1 MTSEAKVSLSWVR
14 TVLAQA
20 RRQGIEETTLL
31 RAAGIDPAELTQE
44 RWPIDHITL
53 LWRAAARLT
62 QDPGFGLKAGALV
75 GPGSFNVVGFIVQS
89 AATLRQALAVVQK
102 YQSLISDGGRFQL
115 LPGARTS
122 WLVYHPR
129 QGDLAFSPH
138 QIEAVLA
145 AVVSASR
152 WITPQPLQPALVR
165 FSHEPVGPLAGY
177 REVFGCRIE
186 FNQAYSGLLIDN
198 AALDAPLPQ
207 SDAQLAR
214 LHEQHAATQLQTLK
228 RQQGLDEALRDGV
241 HDWVRD
247 WVRTRMQA
255 QPGPPAPTRKD
266 AAAALGL
273 HERTLA
279 RRLQDLGTNF
289 QALSD
294 EVRRDLALQHVGDTD
309 LPLGEVAHAL
319 GFADI
324 SPFYRAFE
332 RWTGM
337 PPARWRAGRRKET

>member
-53 LWRAAARLT
+53 LWRTAARLT
-62 QDPGFGLKAGALV
+62 QDPGFGLKTGALV

-165 FSHEPVGPLAGY
+165 FSHEAVGPLAGY
-177 REVFGCRIE
+177 REVFGCAIE

-207 SDAQLAR
+207 ADAQLAR
-214 LHEQHAATQLQTLK
+214 LHEQHAATQLQSLA
-228 RQQGLDEALRDGV
+228 RPQGLNEA
-241 HDWVRD
+241 VRD

-255 QPGPPAPTRKD
+255 QPGPSIPTRAE
-266 AAAALGL
+266 AATAFGL

-279 RRLQDLGTNF
+279 RRLQVLGTSF
-289 QALSD
+289 LTLSD
-294 EVRRDLALQHVGDTD
+294 EARRDLALQQVGDTD
-309 LPLGEVAHAL
+309 LPLHEVAHAL

-337 PPARWRAGRRKET
+337 PPARWRAGRRKTA

>member
-1 MTSEAKVSLSWVR
+1 MSWVR
-14 TVLAQA
+14 TVLGEAQ
-20 RRQGIEETTLL
+20 RQGIEETTLL
-31 RAAGIDPAELTQE
+31 RAAGIQPQELERE
-44 RWPIDHITL
+44 RWPIDHITR

-62 QDPGFGLKAGALV
+62 QDAGFGLKAGTVV
-75 GPGSFNVVGFIVQS
+75 GPASFNVVGFIVQS

-102 YQSLISDGGRFQL
+102 YQTLISDGGRFQL
-115 LPGARTS
+115 LAGAQAS

-152 WITPQPLQPALVR
+152 WITPQPLKPTLVR
-165 FSHEPVGPLAGY
+165 FSHEAVGPLAGY
-177 REVFGCRIE
+177 REAFGCPIE

-198 AALDAPLPQ
+198 VVLDLPLPQ
-207 SDAQLAR
+207 ANAQLAR
-214 LHEQHAATQLQTLK
+214 LHEQYAAAQLQTLAQ
-228 RQQGLDEALRDGV
+228 QQGLDET
-241 HDWVRD
+241 VRN
-247 WVRTRMQA
+247 WVRTQMA
-255 QPGPPAPTRKD
+255 AHPGPPAPSRAE
-266 AAAALGL
+266 AAAAFGL

-279 RRLQDLGTNF
+279 RRLQACGTHYADLLD
-289 QALSD
+289 A
-294 EVRRDLALQHVGDTD
+294 VRRDLALQQVGDTD
-309 LPLGEVAHAL
+309 LPLREVAHAL

-337 PPARWRAGRRKET
+337 PPARWRAERHAST

>member
-1 MTSEAKVSLSWVR
+1 MSWVR
-14 TVLAQA
+14 TVLGEAQ
-20 RRQGIEETTLL
+20 RQGIEETTLL
-31 RAAGIDPAELTQE
+31 RAAGIQPQELERE
-44 RWPIDHITL
+44 RWPIDHITR

-62 QDPGFGLKAGALV
+62 QDAGFGLKAGTVV
-75 GPGSFNVVGFIVQS
+75 GPASFNVVGFIVQS

-102 YQSLISDGGRFQL
+102 YQTLISDGGRFQL
-115 LPGARTS
+115 LAGAQAS

-152 WITPQPLQPALVR
+152 WITPQPLKPTLVR
-165 FSHEPVGPLAGY
+165 FSHEAVGPLTGY
-177 REVFGCRIE
+177 REAFGCPIE

-198 AALDAPLPQ
+198 VVLDLPLPQ
-207 SDAQLAR
+207 ANAQLAR
-214 LHEQHAATQLQTLK
+214 LHEQYAAAQLQTLAQ
-228 RQQGLDEALRDGV
+228 QQGLDET
-241 HDWVRD
+241 VRN
-247 WVRTRMQA
+247 WVRTQMAAR
-255 QPGPPAPTRKD
+255 PGPPAPSRTE
-266 AAAALGL
+266 AAAAFGL

-279 RRLQDLGTNF
+279 RRLQACGTHYADLLD
-289 QALSD
+289 A
-294 EVRRDLALQHVGDTD
+294 VRRDLALQQVGDTD
-309 LPLGEVAHAL
+309 LPLREVAHAL

-337 PPARWRAGRRKET
+337 PPARWRAERHAST